1 MATRKQINANRRNA
15 KKGGP
20 KTDAGRAAVR
30 NNAARHGLASIHP
43 VLIGEDYEPFRNFLK
58 ALTDELQPVGIME
71 IMLVEQIA
79 DASWRRR
86 RVTMLEQGLFDI
98 LRGEVE
104 PEIKKK
110 YDVINQQATLHLITC
125 KDSSGQLEKYY
136 RYDARFERSFFKA
149 LKELQSLQAARAE
162 AEAEEAVIIETEAVE
177 NAPPEPA
184 KKEIAEQSQLETK
197 SSPKTLD
204 KEPNAPP
211 NEPIHEPGA

>member
-1 MATRKQINANRRNA
+1 MASRKQIEANRRNA

-30 NNAARHGLASIHP
+30 NNAARHGLSSFHP
-43 VLIGEDYEPFRNFLK
+43 VLIDEDYEPFEEFLK
-58 ALTDELQPVGIME
+58 ALTDELQPVGIIE

-98 LRGEVE
+98 LRGVVE

-110 YDVINQQATLHLITC
+110 YDVINRQATLHLITC
-125 KDSSGQLEKYY
+125 KDSSNQLEKYY

-177 NAPPEPA
+177 NARPEPA
-184 KKEIAEQSQLETK
+184 KKEIVEQSQLEPK
-197 SSPKTLD
+197 SSPETPG
-204 KEPNAPP
+204 KEPNAAL
-211 NEPIHEPGA
+211 NEPIGEPGA